1 MGLCKNAL
9 QRNCYVHVGP
19 CSLCHYFRSPGV
31 ILSSIGVILSS
42 PFPTPPRNVVAK
54 KSTHFH
60 PFCSQFNFVWSGR
73 GGVASF
79 SNIPLTSII
88 GSANYEI
95 AGVNRGNSLPLALND
110 SSASTHKRQKDTAFR
125 VQSTCGRITTVLFTE
140 DAWYNKRPRA
150 AKTIGTCNT
159 RGKLL

>member
-9 QRNCYVHVGP
+9 KHNCYVHVGP

-110 SSASTHKRQKDTAFR
+110 SSASTHKRHCIQGTKHLWKNNH
-125 VQSTCGRITTVLFTE
+125 LFTE

-159 RGKLL
+159 RGKLF